1 MRSIHLAK
9 SFSSSVV
16 IALFRK
22 GKTKSLWRILILL
35 QGQKNTNY
43 FRRRVNRPIIAG
55 LVRQN
60 LILNSQADKH
70 LIQLLATEPDR
81 AIELIFREYYSF
93 VCRKIIRVVHEDTLA
108 EDIAQEV
115 FLEVWK
121 KRESLVVN
129 STLKAYLGRA
139 GVNRALN
146 YLRNQRPELFIEDEL
161 PESGG
166 HFEDALQK
174 LEADDLQE
182 RIDMAIAG
190 LPERCRLVFSLS
202 RFEEMSNKEVAAELG
217 ISEKTVENQM
227 TKALR
232 MLREALDSYLK

>member
-1 MRSIHLAK
+1 M
-9 SFSSSVV
+9 
-16 IALFRK
+16 
-22 GKTKSLWRILILL
+22 
-35 QGQKNTNY
+35 
-43 FRRRVNRPIIAG
+43 
-55 LVRQN
+55 
-60 LILNSQADKH
+60 
-70 LIQLLATEPDR
+70 
-81 AIELIFREYYSF
+81 
-93 VCRKIIRVVHEDTLA
+93 VHEEALA

-121 KRESLVVN
+121 KRQSLVVTT
-129 STLKAYLGRA
+129 TLRAYLGRA

-146 YLRNQRPELFIEDEL
+146 YLRKHQPELFTEDEW
-161 PESGG
+161 PESSGP
-166 HFEDALQK
+166 FESALQK

-182 RIDMAIAG
+182 RIDRAIAG

-232 MLREALDSYLK
+232 MLRDALEPFLK